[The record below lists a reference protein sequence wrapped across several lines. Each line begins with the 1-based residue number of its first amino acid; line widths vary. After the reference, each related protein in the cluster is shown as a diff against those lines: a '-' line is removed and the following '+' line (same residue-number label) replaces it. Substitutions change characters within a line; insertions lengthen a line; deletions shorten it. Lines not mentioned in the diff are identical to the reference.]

1 MKNLLEKLK
10 GMNYKQAA
18 IDHGEKLFLGVI
30 GLFVLICLGGTSWSR
45 YDKQPKE
52 FQDKVEA
59 GERNIQASAFTVE
72 EQNKYKPLEIMQA
85 VQTLQSPLEV
95 GRYEYSTNWFWPMY
109 PTARK
114 ISEPKWL
121 AAIEPI
127 ADFGKAVIVEAPL
140 PDQSQPSVANAIDG
154 SEAAK
159 KLAAD
164 DDDEF
169 APKRGATDPAVRG
182 GAGAPAAATLNDGAG
197 IRDAKASGSSYRNL
211 TSGTDAGIV
220 EGMGM
225 SGSGRGGPGMG
236 AMMGSQGQSGPK
248 VNAHGNRFVSVRAV
262 FPLGDQLDELVKA
275 MHEQR
280 QKAADFVTFLDFE
293 VERQVAQP
301 GDKPWS
307 GPWEK
312 VDLQATLDLLD
323 RIEFDTDVVDPVFTD
338 SVFTMPLPQ
347 RVIGR
352 WKTKTKDWAS
362 HPLIKTMTDEQAEL
376 QAQLNARL
384 VEEAAKKK
392 AEDKTAKKGFAPKV
406 HDARGLRSQFSG
418 QATGMVTDM
427 GNMMKQGEFQAFNPN
442 LGADGLSDAMGGVT
456 SSMNATGNGKMSKY
470 LLFRYF
476 DFQVTPGNAYRYRVR
491 MTLLNPNFKRPVE
504 ELVDESIAAGE
515 VRVTPWSEPTPYVF
529 VPEEQR
535 LFLAKAEKPKAD
547 TGLPMANIDVYQWFS
562 EAGTTIKANVE
573 KLQLGQ
579 FIGGR
584 CPKTE
589 VYRPANDTLIEEE
602 VPVFTGSLL
611 ADVAAAP
618 TTAGFDLA
626 EHADLKLDIKKLNQL
641 TTTDKALVVD
651 RFGQMA
657 ILDNKTAT
665 DERTKAENVVE
676 GERRAIRARLKDQPV
691 ASNVGGDLGG
701 EMGMPAGMGMPG
713 MGGMGMPGMGGG
725 NSLKKGAKSPTTKK
739 ASGKG
744 KTKMAP
750 GAGT

>member
-1 MKNLLEKLK
+1 MKNVLAKLK
-10 GMNYKQAA
+10 GTNYKQAI

-30 GLFVLICLGGTSWSR
+30 GLFVLICLAGTSWSR

-52 FQDKVEA
+52 FQDKVDA

-72 EQNKYKPLEIMQA
+72 EQNKYKPLDIMQA
-85 VQTLQSPLEV
+85 VQTLQSPLEP

-109 PTARK
+109 PTAIK
-114 ISEPKWL
+114 ITEPKWL
-121 AAIEPI
+121 AAIQPI
-127 ADFGKAVIVEAPL
+127 ADFGKAVIVETPP
-140 PDQSQPSVANAIDG
+140 PDQSQPSVATAIEG

-159 KLAAD
+159 KLAAAND
-164 DDDEF
+164 DNDEF
-169 APKRGATDPAVRG
+169 APKRTATDPAGRAGVG
-182 GAGAPAAATLNDGAG
+182 APVGAGAVESPVVAGAG
-197 IRDAKASGSSYRNL
+197 KSSGSSYKNL
-211 TSGTDAGIV
+211 MTGGAGMAD
-220 EGMGM
+220 G
-225 SGSGRGGPGMG
+225 
-236 AMMGSQGQSGPK
+236 MMGSVAQSGPK

-275 MHEQR
+275 MHEQK
-280 QKAADFVTFLDFE
+280 QKVADFVTFLDFE

-307 GPWEK
+307 GAWEK

-323 RIEFDTDVVDPVFTD
+323 RIEFDTDLVDPVFTD

-347 RVIGR
+347 RVIGKWNR
-352 WKTKTKDWAS
+352 WAS
-362 HPLIKTMTDEQAEL
+362 HPLIKTLTDEQAEA
-376 QAQLNARL
+376 QAQLNERL

-392 AEDKTAKKGFAPKV
+392 AEDKFSKKGFASKV
-406 HDARGLRSQFSG
+406 HDARGLRGQFSG
-418 QATGMVTDM
+418 QMPGMVSEMATMARQGDM
-427 GNMMKQGEFQAFNPN
+427 QIFNPN
-442 LGADGLSDAMGGVT
+442 LGASDMGNAFGGVT
-456 SSMNATGNGKMSKY
+456 NSMNATGNGRMSKY

-515 VRVTPWSEPTPYVF
+515 VRVTPWSEPTPHVV
-529 VPEEQR
+529 VPEEQH
-535 LFLAKAEKPKAD
+535 LFLAKAEKPRAD
-547 TGLPMANIDVYQWFS
+547 TGLPSATIDVYQWFS

-589 VYRPANDTLIEEE
+589 VYRPANNSLKEEE

-618 TTAGFDLA
+618 TTTGFDLA
-626 EHADLKLDIKKLNQL
+626 EHADLKLDDKKLKQL
-641 TTTDKALVVD
+641 ATTDKALVVD

-657 ILDNKTAT
+657 ILDNKSMT
-665 DERTKAENVVE
+665 DERAKQDKILDA
-676 GERRAIRARLKDQPV
+676 ERRAIRDEIKKRPTVDNA
-691 ASNVGGDLGG
+691 GGDLNMNDP
-701 EMGMPAGMGMPG
+701 MGINGMMAGMT
-713 MGGMGMPGMGGG
+713 MPGMGGG
-725 NSLKKGAKSPTTKK
+725 NSLKKGVKSPTAKK
-739 ASGKG
+739 APAKGKG
-744 KTKMAP
+744 KMAP

>member
-1 MKNLLEKLK
+1 MKNLLAKLK
-10 GMNYKQAA
+10 GTNYKQAV
-18 IDHGEKLFLGVI
+18 IDHGEKLILGVV
-30 GLFVLICLGGTSWSR
+30 GLFVLTQLGFTRWSS
-45 YDKQPKE
+45 YDKLPKE

-85 VQTLQSPLEV
+85 VQTLQSPLES

-109 PTARK
+109 PTAIK
-114 ISEPKWL
+114 ITEPKWL
-121 AAIEPI
+121 AAIQPI
-127 ADFGKAVIVEAPL
+127 ADFGKAVIVETPL
-140 PDQSQPSVANAIDG
+140 PDPSQPSVTTAVEG

-159 KLAAD
+159 KLAAA
-164 DDDEF
+164 DDDEDF
-169 APKRGATDPAVRG
+169 APKRTAADATGRAGAPASATLNDAAG
-182 GAGAPAAATLNDGAG
+182 IPGAGAPP
-197 IRDAKASGSSYRNL
+197 SSYKDL
-211 TSGTDAGIV
+211 TSGTGPGIV
-220 EGMGM
+220 EGLGM
-225 SGSGRGGPGMG
+225 SGSGRGGMG
-236 AMMGSQGQSGPK
+236 YGMMGSDGQSGPK
-248 VNAHGNRFVSVRAV
+248 VNAHGNRFVSVRAA

-275 MHEQR
+275 MHEQK
-280 QKAADFVTFLDFE
+280 QKAADFINFLDFE

-307 GPWEK
+307 GAWEK

-323 RIEFDTDVVDPVFTD
+323 RIEFDTDLVDPVFTD

-347 RVIGR
+347 RVIGS
-352 WKTKTKDWAS
+352 WKRLAS
-362 HPLIKTMTDEQAEL
+362 HPLIKMMTDEQAEA
-376 QAQLNARL
+376 QALFNERL

-392 AEDKTAKKGFAPKV
+392 AEDKFAKKGFTSKV
-406 HDARGLRSQFSG
+406 HDARGLRGQFAG
-418 QATGMVTDM
+418 QATGMASDM
-427 GNMMKQGEFQAFNPN
+427 ALMMKQGEMATFNPN
-442 LGADGLSDAMGGVT
+442 LAASEMSGAMGGLT
-456 SSMNATGNGKMSKY
+456 NSMTATGNGKMSKY

-515 VRVTPWSEPTPYVF
+515 VRVTPWSEPTPHVF

-547 TGLPMANIDVYQWFS
+547 TGLPIANIDVYQWFS
-562 EAGTTIKANVE
+562 EAGTTIAAKVE

-589 VYRPANDTLIEEE
+589 VYRPANDSLKEEE

-618 TTAGFDLA
+618 TAAGFDLV
-626 EHADLKLDIKKLNQL
+626 EHADLKLDDKKLKQL
-641 TTTDKALVVD
+641 VTTDKALVVD

-657 ILDNKTAT
+657 ILDNKSVT
-665 DERTKAENVVE
+665 DERMAAEKVVE
-676 GERRAIRARLKDQPV
+676 SERRAIRARIKDRP
-691 ASNVGGDLGG
+691 ATDNAGGDLGG
-701 EMGMPAGMGMPG
+701 EMGMPGMESGM
-713 MGGMGMPGMGGG
+713 MMMSGMGGG
-725 NSLKKGAKSPTTKK
+725 NSLKKGAKSSTTKK
-739 ASGKG
+739 TPAKS
-744 KTKMAP
+744 KTKSAP
-750 GAGT
+750 RSGA

>member
-1 MKNLLEKLK
+1 MKNLLAKLK
-10 GMNYKQAA
+10 GTNYKQAA
-18 IDHGEKLFLGVI
+18 IDHGEKLFLGVT
-30 GLFVLICLGGTSWSR
+30 GLFVLTQLGFTNWSR
-45 YDKQPKE
+45 YDRQPKE

-95 GRYEYSTNWFWPMY
+95 GRYEYSTNWFWSMY
-109 PTARK
+109 PTVKK
-114 ISEPKWL
+114 IAEPNWL

-140 PDQSQPSVANAIDG
+140 SDQSQPSVATAIEG

-159 KLAAD
+159 KLAAAD

-169 APKRGATDPAVRG
+169 APKRAATDPAGRG
-182 GAGAPAAATLNDGAG
+182 GVGAPGSATQNDGAG
-197 IRDAKASGSSYRNL
+197 IGSAKPSVGSYKSM

-225 SGSGRGGPGMG
+225 SGSGRGGMG
-236 AMMGSQGQSGPK
+236 AMGSQGQSRPK

-307 GPWEK
+307 GLWEK

-347 RVIGR
+347 RVIGK
-352 WKTKTKDWAS
+352 WKTKLKDWAS

-376 QAQLNARL
+376 QAQLNTRL
-384 VEEAAKKK
+384 VEESAKKK
-392 AEDKTAKKGFAPKV
+392 SEDKFAKKGFSTKV

-418 QATGMVTDM
+418 QANGIVSEMGDM
-427 GNMMKQGEFQAFNPN
+427 MRQGQMQAFNPN
-442 LGADGLSDAMGGVT
+442 LGADELSGAMGGIT
-456 SSMNATGNGKMSKY
+456 NSMTATGNGKMSKY

-515 VRVTPWSEPTPYVF
+515 VRVTPWSEPTLHVF

-535 LFLAKAEKPKAD
+535 LFLAKAEKPKTDA
-547 TGLPMANIDVYQWFS
+547 GLPVADIDVYQWFS
-562 EAGTTIKANVE
+562 EAGTTIAAKVV
-573 KLQLGQ
+573 KTQLGQ
-579 FIGGR
+579 FIAGP
-584 CPKTE
+584 CKDTE
-589 VYRPANDTLIEEE
+589 VYRPANDTLNKEEI
-602 VPVFTGSLL
+602 PVFTGSLL

-626 EHADLKLDIKKLNQL
+626 EHADLKLDVKKLNQL

-657 ILDNKTAT
+657 ILDNKSVT
-665 DERTKAENVVE
+665 DERAAAEKVVE
-676 GERRAIRARLKDQPV
+676 IERRAIRDRIKERPTANN
-691 ASNVGGDLGG
+691 AGGDLGG
-701 EMGMPAGMGMPG
+701 EMGMPSGMGMPG
-713 MGGMGMPGMGGG
+713 GMGMAGG
-725 NSLKKGAKSPTTKK
+725 NSLKKGAKSPATKK

-744 KTKMAP
+744 KTKTAP